1 MKNRNIWMFLVV
13 LALGWSIWEIY
24 PPSDQDL
31 ITYVEREA
39 QNTDTNFTQIL
50 EEARRLR
57 EGDPERSFI
66 SLRQAAG
73 TNDLWRYFPQFDVSG
88 ETDPA
93 RAILQ
98 QLQREAAGK
107 IKLGLDLQGGTSF
120 LVAMDTNQLSSAEE
134 QEGALSQAV
143 EVLRKRVDRLGVA
156 EPLIQPSGANRILIQ
171 MPGLSEE
178 RKAEAKA
185 NIQKAAFLEFRLVHE
200 RSAELLEQG
209 ITPIGYTS
217 MVQRVT
223 GPQGQ
228 VSLQPYLVKRQ
239 SEHGLTGKHVSRAGV
254 IFDPLTGRPEIS
266 FTMNSEGASLFAQ
279 VTRENVGRQ
288 MAIILDG
295 ELYSAPRINTE
306 ILEGSGV
313 IEGSFTVE
321 EAFELANILINPLEA
336 PVQIVEER
344 GVDPSLGHDSI
355 RSGIKAS
362 IIGALVVSGFMLG
375 YYLLAGLVAN
385 VALVLNIIML
395 LGVMSSFG
403 TTLTLPGIAGVVLTM
418 GMAVDANVLIF
429 ERIREERAAGKS
441 LRGSIAAGYSKA
453 FGTIFDSNLT
463 TMISSIILILLG
475 TGPVKGF
482 GVTLTIGIVVSM
494 FTSLVVTRLIFDTLV
509 DRGWLTN
516 LRMFSLVKETK
527 LDFLK
532 YAKPAFVASWAL
544 IFIGLGYG
552 VMRGHDVLGVDFA
565 GGDQLTLRYERDH
578 EVPVDQLRA
587 AVQKLQLGDAMIQYQ
602 TDLSTGTKTL
612 QLVTPFDAGDRV
624 EGALKEQFPDSD
636 FQRSKLDKVGP
647 SVGREIQKSAI
658 IASLL
663 AMLGILAYVAVRY
676 EFSFAI
682 AAVVAIVH
690 DVLMTMG
697 WFFLSGRELSAPIVA
712 AVLTIIGFS
721 INDTI
726 VIFDRIREDL
736 RLGVRGSFRDII
748 NHALNRTLSR
758 TLITSGT
765 TFLATLSLYV
775 FGGGI
780 INDFAFTFLVGI
792 MTGTYST
799 IYIAS
804 AFVLWWH
811 KGERP
816 MIASQVTMESPAGV
830 RAEVRA

>member
-1 MKNRNIWMFLVV
+1 MKNRNFWVFLVV

-24 PPSDQDL
+24 PPTDRDL
-31 ITYVEREA
+31 IEYVEQRA
-39 QNTDTNFTQIL
+39 LNIDTDFTRMT

-57 EGDPERSFI
+57 EGDQERSFV
-66 SLRQAAG
+66 SLLQAAG
-73 TNDLWRYFPQFDVSG
+73 TNNLSRYFPQYDVSG
-88 ETDPA
+88 ETEPA
-93 RAILQ
+93 RMILQ
-98 QLQREAAGK
+98 RLQREAAGS

-120 LVAMDTNQLSSAEE
+120 LVAMDTNQLTSAEE

-156 EPLIQPSGANRILIQ
+156 EPLIQPSGAHRILIQ

-178 RKAEAKA
+178 RKAEAKS
-185 NIQKAAFLEFRLVHE
+185 NIEKAAFLEFRLVHE
-200 RSAELLEQG
+200 RSAELIEQG
-209 ITPIGYTS
+209 ITPIGYTN
-217 MVQRVT
+217 MIQRIR
-223 GPQGQ
+223 GSEGQ
-228 VSLQPYLVKRQ
+228 VSVHPYLVKRQ
-239 SEHGLTGKHVSRAGV
+239 PEHGLTGKHVSRAGV
-254 IFDPLTGRPEIS
+254 VFDPLTGRPKITFS
-266 FTMNSEGASLFAQ
+266 MNSEGAALFAQ

-313 IEGSFTVE
+313 IEGAFTVK
-321 EAFELANILINPLEA
+321 EAFELANVLINPLEA

-362 IIGALVVSGFMLG
+362 IIGALVVSCFMLG

-385 VALVLNIIML
+385 VALMLNIIML
-395 LGVMSSFG
+395 LGVMCSFG

-441 LRGSIAAGYSKA
+441 LRGSISAGYSKA

-463 TMISSIILILLG
+463 TLISSVILIMLG

-494 FTSLVVTRLIFDTLV
+494 FTSLVVTRLIFDVLV
-509 DRGWLTN
+509 ERGLITN
-516 LRMFSLVKETK
+516 LRMFSIVKATK

-532 YAKPAFVASWAL
+532 YAKPAFVVSWTL

-552 VMRGHDVLGVDFA
+552 LKRGHDVLGVDFA
-565 GGDQLTLRYERDH
+565 GGDQLTLRYEQAN
-578 EVPVDQLRA
+578 EVPVDLLRST
-587 AVQKLQLGDAMIQYQ
+587 VQSLQLGDAMIQYQ
-602 TDLSTGTKTL
+602 TDLSTGTKSL

-624 EGALKEQFPDSD
+624 EEKLKEQFPEAE
-636 FQRSKLDKVGP
+636 FHRVKLDKVGA

-663 AMLGILAYVAVRY
+663 AMFGILTYVAVRY

-682 AAVVAIVH
+682 AAIVAIVH
-690 DVLMTMG
+690 DLLMTMG

-712 AVLTIIGFS
+712 AALTIIGFS

-792 MTGTYST
+792 LTGTYST

-804 AFVLWWH
+804 ALVLWWH
-811 KGERP
+811 GGERP
-816 MIASQVTMESPAGV
+816 KIASQVMMEAPAEAG
-830 RAEVRA
+830 A

>member
-1 MKNRNIWMFLVV
+1 MKNRNFWVFLVV
-13 LALGWSIWEIY
+13 LALGWSIWEIF
-24 PPSDQDL
+24 PPTDQDL
-31 ITYVEREA
+31 IEYVELQA
-39 QNTDTNFTQIL
+39 QNVDADFTRLI
-50 EEARRLR
+50 EEARQLR
-57 EGDPERSFI
+57 EGDQERSFV

-73 TNDLWRYFPQFDVSG
+73 TNDLVRYFPQYDISG
-88 ETDPA
+88 EAEPA
-93 RAILQ
+93 RVILQ
-98 QLQREAAGK
+98 RLQRESAGK

-120 LVAMDTNQLSSAEE
+120 LVAMDTNQLSTAEE

-143 EVLRKRVDRLGVA
+143 EVLRKRVDRLGVS
-156 EPLIQPSGANRILIQ
+156 EPVIQPSGAHRILIQ

-185 NIQKAAFLEFRLVHE
+185 NIEKAAFLEFRLVHE
-200 RSAELLEQG
+200 RSAELIEQG
-209 ITPIGYTS
+209 ITPIGYTN
-217 MVQRVT
+217 MLQRIR
-223 GPQGQ
+223 GPEGQ
-228 VSLQPYLVKRQ
+228 ISFQPYLIKRQ
-239 SEHGLTGKHVSRAGV
+239 PEHGLTGKHVSRAGV

-313 IEGSFTVE
+313 IEGAFTVK
-321 EAFELANILINPLEA
+321 EAFELANVLINPLEA

-362 IIGALVVSGFMLG
+362 IIGAIVVTGFMLA

-385 VALVLNIIML
+385 FALMLNIIML
-395 LGVMSSFG
+395 MGVMSSFG

-463 TMISSIILILLG
+463 TLISSIILILLG

-494 FTSLVVTRLIFDTLV
+494 FTALVVTRLIFDFLV
-509 DRGWLTN
+509 ERGWVTD
-516 LRMFSLVKETK
+516 LRMFSIVKATK

-532 YAKPAFVASWAL
+532 YAKPAFVLSWVL
-544 IFIGLGYG
+544 IIIGLGYG
-552 VMRGHDVLGVDFA
+552 LKRGHDILGVDFA
-565 GGDQLTLRYERDH
+565 GGDQLTLRYQQDR
-578 EVPVDQLRA
+578 EVPVDRLREV
-587 AVQKLQLGDAMIQYQ
+587 VQNLQLGDTLIQYQ
-602 TDLSTGTKTL
+602 TDLSTGIKSL
-612 QLVTPFDAGDRV
+612 QLVTPFDVGSRV
-624 EGALKEQFPDSD
+624 EQALKEQFPDAN
-636 FQRSKLDKVGP
+636 FQRVQLDKVGP

-676 EFSFAI
+676 EVSFAI

-690 DVLMTMG
+690 DLLMTAG

-712 AVLTIIGFS
+712 AALTIIGFS

-748 NHALNRTLSR
+748 NHALNQTLSR

-765 TFLATLSLYV
+765 VFMATLSLFL
-775 FGGGI
+775 FGGG
-780 INDFAFTFLVGI
+780 D
-792 MTGTYST
+792 
-799 IYIAS
+799 
-804 AFVLWWH
+804 
-811 KGERP
+811 P
-816 MIASQVTMESPAGV
+816 Q
-830 RAEVRA
+830 

>member
-1 MKNRNIWMFLVV
+1 MKNRNFWVFMVV

-24 PPSDQDL
+24 PPTDRDL
-31 ITYVEREA
+31 IDYVEQRA
-39 QNTDTNFTQIL
+39 QNVDTNFTRITA
-50 EEARRLR
+50 EARELR
-57 EGDPERSFI
+57 EGVQERSFV
-66 SLRQAAG
+66 SLLSAVG
-73 TNDLWRYFPQFDVSG
+73 TNDFTRYFPQYDVTD
-88 ETDPA
+88 EVDPA
-93 RAILQ
+93 RAIAQ
-98 QLQREAAGK
+98 RLQREAAGR

-120 LVAMDTNQLSSAEE
+120 LVAMDTNQLTSVDE

-156 EPLIQPSGANRILIQ
+156 EPLIQPAGANRILIQ

-178 RKAEAKA
+178 RKAEAKS
-185 NIQKAAFLEFRLVHE
+185 NIEKAAFLEFRLVHE
-200 RSAELLEQG
+200 RSAELIEQG
-209 ITPIGYTS
+209 ITPIGFTN
-217 MVQRVT
+217 MVQRSRGADGRVT
-223 GPQGQ
+223 
-228 VSLQPYLVKRQ
+228 VQPYLVKRQ
-239 SEHGLTGKHVSRAGV
+239 PEHGLTGKHVARAGV
-254 IFDPLTGRPEIS
+254 VFDPLTGQPEIS

-295 ELYSAPRINTE
+295 ELYSAPRIRTE

-313 IEGSFTVE
+313 IEGDFSVK
-321 EAFELANILINPLEA
+321 EAFELANVLINPLEA

-355 RSGIKAS
+355 RSGVKAS
-362 IIGALVVSGFMLG
+362 IIGALLVSVFMLV
-375 YYLLAGLVAN
+375 YYLLAGVVAN

-395 LGVMSSFG
+395 LGVMSSFQ

-463 TMISSIILILLG
+463 TLISSVILILLG

-482 GVTLTIGIVVSM
+482 GVTLAIGIAVSM
-494 FTSLVVTRLIFDTLV
+494 FTALVVTRLIFDYLTE
-509 DRGWLTN
+509 RGWLTE
-516 LRMFSLVKETK
+516 LRMFSFVGKTNI
-527 LDFLK
+527 DFLK
-532 YAKPAFVASWAL
+532 YSKPAFVLSWSLVL
-544 IFIGLGYG
+544 IGVGYG
-552 VMRGHDVLGVDFA
+552 IHRGHDVLGVDFA
-565 GGDQLTLRYERDH
+565 GGDQLTLRYEQTQ
-578 EVPVDQLRA
+578 EVPVDQLRST
-587 AVQKLQLGDAMIQYQ
+587 VQGLEMGDSMIQYQ
-602 TDLSTGTKTL
+602 TDLSTGTKSL
-612 QLVTPFDAGDRV
+612 KLVTPFGAGDRM
-624 EGALKEQFPDSD
+624 EQALKAQFPEAE
-636 FQRSKLDKVGP
+636 FQRVQLDKVGP

-676 EFSFAI
+676 EVSFAI

-690 DVLMTMG
+690 DVMMTMG
-697 WFFLSGRELSAPIVA
+697 WFFLSGREMSAPIVA

-736 RLGVRGSFRDII
+736 RLGVRGTFREII
-748 NHALNRTLSR
+748 NHALNQTLSR
-758 TLITSGT
+758 TIITSGT
-765 TFLATLSLYV
+765 TFLATLSLYL

-792 MTGTYST
+792 VTGTYST
-799 IYIAS
+799 VFIAS
-804 AFVLWWH
+804 ALVLWWH
-811 KGERP
+811 RGERP
-816 MIASQVTMESPAGV
+816 KIATQVMMETPAQA
-830 RAEVRA
+830 RA